1 MSRVMDRRGFAGAA
15 ILVLALGA
23 AGPAGAGTVADRQ
36 RSTVRAS
43 FTAGDLAAARPEGLP
58 ASVRLPGDDPAAFRA
73 FLDGAPMASRAP
85 WLALS
90 GGGEN
95 GAFAAGLLKGWTRS
109 GTRPDFGVV
118 TGVSTGALIAP
129 FAFVGASQDEA
140 LEKAYTETSAADVF
154 EFGGGQE
161 SLTDT
166 WPLKRGI
173 ERSVTPALLEAVAA
187 EHRKGRRLLV
197 VTTELDSLR
206 PTLWDMGAIAAAGG
220 PAGLKLFREVLLA
233 SAAIPG
239 IFPPVMIDS
248 IGPGAKSSQDKS
260 SQNRPSQD
268 KSSQGKRFQEM
279 HADGGATAP
288 FFVAPGRMLLA
299 PMTGAPAGEDRLPAP
314 EVYVVVNTSQA
325 PDFQVAQRS
334 MLSILGRSLSA
345 MIKAQTSGAIA
356 VTRAFAARTGTA
368 IHIATIDQRFPQTSQ
383 APFEQGYMR
392 ALFAH
397 GERLG
402 RAGTAF
408 DWSPDTIT
416 TSATGRSASNTP

>member
-1 MSRVMDRRGFAGAA
+1 MSREMNRRRLAGAA
-15 ILVLALGA
+15 TTMLAAALALGA
-23 AGPAGAGTVADRQ
+23 VASGAVPARAGTVADRQ
-36 RSTVRAS
+36 RSTTRTS
-43 FTAGDLAAARPEGLP
+43 FTAADLAAARPEGLP
-58 ASVRLPGDDPAAFRA
+58 AAVRLPGDDPAAFRT
-73 FLDGAPMASRAP
+73 FLDGAAMAARAP

-95 GAFAAGLLKGWTRS
+95 GAFAAGLLKGWTRA
-109 GTRPDFGVV
+109 GTRPEFGVV

-129 FAFVGASQDEA
+129 FAFLGASGDEA

-154 EFGGGQE
+154 EFGGGPE

-173 ERSVTPALLEAVAA
+173 ERSVTPALLAAVAA

-206 PTLWDMGAIAAAGG
+206 PTLWDMGAIAQAGG
-220 PAGLKLFREVLLA
+220 PAGLKLFREVMLA

-248 IGPGAKSSQDKS
+248 VDPG
-260 SQNRPSQD
+260 
-268 KSSQGKRFQEM
+268 GKRFQEM

-288 FFVAPGRMLLA
+288 FFVAPGRTLLEQVA
-299 PMTGAPAGEDRLPAP
+299 GAGPQDAKPDDAKPDDAKLPAP
-314 EVYVVVNTSQA
+314 SVYVVVNTSQA

-345 MIKAQTSGAIA
+345 MIKAQTAGALA
-356 VTRAFAARTGTA
+356 VTQAFADRTGLPL
-368 IHIATIDQRFPQTSQ
+368 HVATIDQRFGQVSQ

-408 DWSPDTIT
+408 DWSPDTLV
-416 TSATGRSASNTP
+416 TSSTRRSASNAP

>member
-1 MSRVMDRRGFAGAA
+1 MSRELNRRGFAGAA
-15 ILVLALGA
+15 MTLLALGRRA
-23 AGPAGAGTVADRQ
+23 SGRGRTVADRQ

-73 FLDGAPMASRAP
+73 FLDGAAMASRAP

-95 GAFAAGLLKGWTRS
+95 GAFAAGLLKGWTRA
-109 GTRPDFGVV
+109 GNRPDFGIV

-129 FAFVGASQDEA
+129 FAFVGASQDAA

-187 EHRKGRRLLV
+187 EHRAGRRLLV

-206 PTLWDMGAIAAAGG
+206 PTLWDMGAIAAIGG
-220 PAGLKLFREVLLA
+220 PAGLKLFREVMLA

-239 IFPPVMIDS
+239 IFPPVMIES
-248 IGPGAKSSQDKS
+248 TGPGASASRRCTPMAAPRRRSSS
-260 SQNRPSQD
+260 PPAVRCWSRWRAGRPRRTGCRRRPST
-268 KSSQGKRFQEM
+268 SSSTPR
-279 HADGGATAP
+279 
-288 FFVAPGRMLLA
+288 R
-299 PMTGAPAGEDRLPAP
+299 RR
-314 EVYVVVNTSQA
+314 TS
-325 PDFQVAQRS
+325 RS
-334 MLSILGRSLSA
+334 PSA
-345 MIKAQTSGAIA
+345 
-356 VTRAFAARTGTA
+356 RC
-368 IHIATIDQRFPQTSQ
+368 
-383 APFEQGYMR
+383 
-392 ALFAH
+392 
-397 GERLG
+397 
-402 RAGTAF
+402 
-408 DWSPDTIT
+408 
-416 TSATGRSASNTP
+416 

>member
-1 MSRVMDRRGFAGAA
+1 MSRVMNRRGLAGAA
-15 ILVLALGA
+15 MLALALGTM
-23 AGPAGAGTVADRQ
+23 PAQAGTVADRQ

-43 FTAGDLAAARPEGLP
+43 FTAADLAAARPEGL
-58 ASVRLPGDDPAAFRA
+58 AATVRLPGDDPAAFRA
-73 FLDGAPMASRAP
+73 FLDGAPMAAREP

-95 GAFAAGLLKGWTRS
+95 GAFAAGLLKGWTRA
-109 GTRPDFGVV
+109 GNRPDFGVV

-129 FAFVGASQDEA
+129 FAFLGAAQDAA

-154 EFGGGQE
+154 EFGGGPE

-173 ERSVTPALLEAVAA
+173 ERSVTPALLAAVAA

-220 PAGLKLFREVLLA
+220 PAGLKLFREVMLA

-248 IGPGAKSSQDKS
+248 VGPGA
-260 SQNRPSQD
+260 
-268 KSSQGKRFQEM
+268 KRFQEM

-288 FFVAPGRMLLA
+288 FFVAPGRTLLGPIA
-299 PMTGAPAGEDRLPAP
+299 GAPAEEDKLPAP
-314 EVYVVVNTSQA
+314 AIYVVVNTAQA

-345 MIKAQTSGAIA
+345 MIKAQTAGAIA

-368 IHIATIDQRFPQTSQ
+368 IHVATIDQRFPQTSQ

-402 RAGTAF
+402 KAGTAF
-408 DWSPDTIT
+408 DWSPDTLA
-416 TSATGRSASNTP
+416 TSSTRRSASSAP

>member
-1 MSRVMDRRGFAGAA
+1 MSREWNRRGFAGAA
-15 ILVLALGA
+15 MAVMAWGA
-23 AGPAGAGTVADRQ
+23 ALPAEAGTVADRQ

-58 ASVRLPGDDPAAFRA
+58 ASVRLPGDDPAAFRG
-73 FLDGAPMASRAP
+73 FLAAAPMASRAP

-95 GAFAAGLLKGWTRS
+95 GAFAAGLLKGWTRA

-129 FAFVGASQDEA
+129 FAFVGASQDAA
-140 LEKAYTETSAADVF
+140 LETAYTETSAADVF
-154 EFGGGQE
+154 EFGGGAE

-187 EHRKGRRLLV
+187 EHRKGRRLLI

-220 PAGLKLFREVLLA
+220 PAGLTLFREVMLA

-239 IFPPVMIDS
+239 IFPPVLIEAT
-248 IGPGAKSSQDKS
+248 GPG
-260 SQNRPSQD
+260 
-268 KSSQGKRFQEM
+268 GKRFQEM

-288 FFVAPGRMLLA
+288 FFVAPGRMLLDQVA
-299 PMTGAPAGEDRLPAP
+299 GAPAGEDRLPAP
-314 EVYVVVNTSQA
+314 AIYVVVNTSQA
-325 PDFQVAQRS
+325 PDFQVTQRS

-345 MIKAQTSGAIA
+345 MIKAQTAGAIA
-356 VTRAFAARTGTA
+356 VTRAFAARTGTP
-368 IHIATIDQRFPQTSQ
+368 IRIATIDQRFSRTSQ

-408 DWSPDTIT
+408 DWLPDSLT
-416 TSATGRSASNTP
+416 TSATGRSASKAP

>member
-1 MSRVMDRRGFAGAA
+1 MNRRGLAGAA
-15 ILVLALGA
+15 LVAFALGA
-23 AGPAGAGTVADRQ
+23 VPAQAGSVADRQ

-58 ASVRLPGDDPAAFRA
+58 ASVRLAGDDPAAFRA
-73 FLDGAPMASRAP
+73 FLDRAAMASREP

-95 GAFAAGLLKGWTRS
+95 GAFAAGLLKGWTRA
-109 GTRPDFGVV
+109 GNRPDFGVV

-129 FAFVGASQDEA
+129 FAFIGAPGDEA

-206 PTLWDMGAIAAAGG
+206 PTLWDMGAIAQAGG

-248 IGPGAKSSQDKS
+248 VGPGA
-260 SQNRPSQD
+260 
-268 KSSQGKRFQEM
+268 KRFQEM

-288 FFVAPGRMLLA
+288 FFVAPGRSLLEPIA
-299 PMTGAPAGEDRLPAP
+299 GTAPADGDRLPAP
-314 EVYVVVNTSQA
+314 AVYVVVNTSQA

-345 MIKAQTSGAIA
+345 MIKAQTTGAIA
-356 VTRAFAARTGTA
+356 VTRAFAARTGLPL
-368 IHIATIDQRFPQTSQ
+368 HVATIDQRFGQTSQ

-402 RAGTAF
+402 KAGTAF
-408 DWSPDTIT
+408 DWSPDTLT
-416 TSATGRSASNTP
+416 TSATSRSASNAR

>member
-1 MSRVMDRRGFAGAA
+1 MSRDWNRRGFAVAA
-15 ILVLALGA
+15 TTMLALGLA
-23 AGPAGAGTVADRQ
+23 LPAEAGTVADRQ

-73 FLDGAPMASRAP
+73 FLAGAAMASRAP

-95 GAFAAGLLKGWTRS
+95 GAFAAGLLKGWSRA
-109 GTRPDFGVV
+109 GTRPDFGIV

-129 FAFVGASQDEA
+129 FAFLGASQDAA

-154 EFGGGQE
+154 EFGGGSE

-173 ERSVTPALLEAVAA
+173 ERSVTPTLLEAVAA

-220 PAGLKLFREVLLA
+220 PAGLKLFREVMLA

-239 IFPPVMIDS
+239 IFPPVMIES
-248 IGPGAKSSQDKS
+248 TGPG
-260 SQNRPSQD
+260 
-268 KSSQGKRFQEM
+268 GKRFQEM

-288 FFVAPGRMLLA
+288 FFVAPGRTMLDQVEGT
-299 PMTGAPAGEDRLPAP
+299 PPADGRLPAP
-314 EVYVVVNTSQA
+314 EIYVVVNTSLA

-345 MIKAQTSGAIA
+345 MIKAQTAGAVA
-356 VTRAFAARTGTA
+356 VTKAFAARTGMPV
-368 IHIATIDQRFPQTSQ
+368 HIATIDQRFSQTSQ

-402 RAGTAF
+402 KAGTAF
-408 DWSPDTIT
+408 DWSADTMV
-416 TSATGRSASNTP
+416 TSATGRSASNAP

>member
-1 MSRVMDRRGFAGAA
+1 MSREMNRRGLAGAA
-15 ILVLALGA
+15 MTMLALGFA
-23 AGPAGAGTVADRQ
+23 MPAEAGTVADRQ

-43 FTAGDLAAARPEGLP
+43 FTAADLAAARPEGLP
-58 ASVRLPGDDPAAFRA
+58 AAVRLPGDDPAAFRA
-73 FLDGAPMASRAP
+73 FLDGAAMASRAP

-95 GAFAAGLLKGWTRS
+95 GAFAAGLLKGWTRA

-129 FAFVGASQDEA
+129 FAFVGASGDAA

-154 EFGGGQE
+154 EFGGGQD

-206 PTLWDMGAIAAAGG
+206 PTLWDMGAIAQAGG
-220 PAGLKLFREVLLA
+220 PAGLKLFREVMLA

-239 IFPPVMIDS
+239 IFPPVLIDS
-248 IGPGAKSSQDKS
+248 VGPGA
-260 SQNRPSQD
+260 
-268 KSSQGKRFQEM
+268 KRFQEM

-288 FFVAPGRMLLA
+288 FFVAPGRSLLEQVE
-299 PMTGAPAGEDRLPAP
+299 GAPPADDRLPAP
-314 EVYVVVNTSQA
+314 AIYVVVNTSQA

-345 MIKAQTSGAIA
+345 MIKAQTAGALA
-356 VTRAFAARTGTA
+356 VTKAFAARTGLA
-368 IHIATIDQRFPQTSQ
+368 LHVATIDQRFGQVSQ

-402 RAGTAF
+402 QAGTAF
-408 DWSPDTIT
+408 DWSPDTMA
-416 TSATGRSASNTP
+416 TSSTRRSASNAP

>member
-1 MSRVMDRRGFAGAA
+1 MSRVSNRRGFAGAA
-15 ILVLALGA
+15 MMMILAAGA
-23 AGPAGAGTVADRQ
+23 AMPAQAGTVADRQ

-43 FTAGDLAAARPEGLP
+43 FTAVDLAAARPEGLP
-58 ASVRLPGDDPAAFRA
+58 ASVRLPGDDPAAFKA
-73 FLDGAPMASRAP
+73 FLDGAAMASRAP

-95 GAFAAGLLKGWTRS
+95 GAFAAGLLKGWTRA

-129 FAFVGASQDEA
+129 FAFIGASGDAA

-173 ERSVTPALLEAVAA
+173 ERSVTPDLLAAVAA

-206 PTLWDMGAIAAAGG
+206 PTLWDMGAIAVTGG
-220 PAGLKLFREVLLA
+220 PAGLKLFREVMLA

-239 IFPPVMIDS
+239 IFPPVMIES
-248 IGPGAKSSQDKS
+248 TGPG
-260 SQNRPSQD
+260 
-268 KSSQGKRFQEM
+268 GKRFQEM

-288 FFVAPGRMLLA
+288 FFVAPGRSLLEQVE
-299 PMTGAPAGEDRLPAP
+299 GAPPEADRLPAP
-314 EVYVVVNTSQA
+314 AIYVVVNTSQA

-345 MIKAQTSGAIA
+345 MIKAQTAGALA
-356 VTRAFAARTGTA
+356 VTKAFATRTGLPL
-368 IHIATIDQRFPQTSQ
+368 HVATIDQRFGQVSQ

-397 GERLG
+397 GEKLG
-402 RAGTAF
+402 RDGTAF
-408 DWSPDTIT
+408 DWSPDNLV
-416 TSATGRSASNTP
+416 TSSTRRSASNGQ

>member
-1 MSRVMDRRGFAGAA
+1 MSREMNRRGFASAA
-15 ILVLALGA
+15 MIALALGTVL
-23 AGPAGAGTVADRQ
+23 PAQAGTVADRQ

-58 ASVRLPGDDPAAFRA
+58 AAVRLPGDDPAAFRT
-73 FLDGAPMASRAP
+73 FLDGAAMASREP

-95 GAFAAGLLKGWTRS
+95 GAFAAGVLKGWTRA
-109 GTRPDFGVV
+109 GNRPDFGVV

-129 FAFVGASQDEA
+129 FAFVGASQDAA

-173 ERSVTPALLEAVAA
+173 ERSVTLALLEAVAA

-206 PTLWDMGAIAAAGG
+206 PTLWDMGAIAASGG
-220 PAGLKLFREVLLA
+220 PAALKLFREVMLA

-239 IFPPVMIDS
+239 IFPPVMIES
-248 IGPGAKSSQDKS
+248 TGPG
-260 SQNRPSQD
+260 
-268 KSSQGKRFQEM
+268 GKRFQEM

-288 FFVAPGRMLLA
+288 FFIAPGRMLLEPLA
-299 PMTGAPAGEDRLPAP
+299 GAPAGEDQLPAP
-314 EVYVVVNTSQA
+314 AVYVVVNTSQA

-345 MIKAQTSGAIA
+345 MIKAQTTGAIA
-356 VTRAFAARTGTA
+356 VTKAFAARTGTVV
-368 IHIATIDQRFPQTSQ
+368 HVATIDQRFPQVSQ

-402 RAGTAF
+402 KAGTAF
-408 DWSPDTIT
+408 DWSPDALT
-416 TSATGRSASNTP
+416 TSATGRSASNAP

>member
-1 MSRVMDRRGFAGAA
+1 MSRELNRRGFAGAA
-15 ILVLALGA
+15 MTLLALSLTL
-23 AGPAGAGTVADRQ
+23 PAEAGTVADRQ

-95 GAFAAGLLKGWTRS
+95 GAFAAGLLKGWTRA
-109 GTRPDFGVV
+109 GNRPDFGVV

-129 FAFVGASQDEA
+129 FAFVGASQDAA

-173 ERSVTPALLEAVAA
+173 ERSVTPALLAAVAA

-220 PAGLKLFREVLLA
+220 PAGLKLFREVMLA

-248 IGPGAKSSQDKS
+248 TGPGA
-260 SQNRPSQD
+260 
-268 KSSQGKRFQEM
+268 KRFQEM
-279 HADGGATAP
+279 HADGGATSP
-288 FFVAPGRMLLA
+288 FFVAPGRALLDQVEG
-299 PMTGAPAGEDRLPAP
+299 GAPAEDRVPAP
-314 EVYVVVNTSQA
+314 AIYVVVNTSLA

-345 MIKAQTSGAIA
+345 MIKAQTAGAIA
-356 VTRAFAARTGTA
+356 VTKAFAARTGTP
-368 IHIATIDQRFPQTSQ
+368 IHIATIDQRFSQTSQ

-402 RAGTAF
+402 KTGTAF
-408 DWSPDTIT
+408 DWSPDTLT
-416 TSATGRSASNTP
+416 TSATGRSASNAP

>member
-1 MSRVMDRRGFAGAA
+1 MSREMDRRGLAGAA
-15 ILVLALGA
+15 MIVLALGTVL
-23 AGPAGAGTVADRQ
+23 PAEAGTVADRQ

-58 ASVRLPGDDPAAFRA
+58 AAVRLPGDDPAAFRT
-73 FLDGAPMASRAP
+73 FLDGAAMASREP

-95 GAFAAGLLKGWTRS
+95 GAFAAGLLKGWTRA

-129 FAFVGASQDEA
+129 FAFVGASQDAA

-206 PTLWDMGAIAAAGG
+206 PTLWDMGAIAASGG
-220 PAGLKLFREVLLA
+220 PAALKLFREVMLA

-239 IFPPVMIDS
+239 IFPPVMIES
-248 IGPGAKSSQDKS
+248 AGPG
-260 SQNRPSQD
+260 
-268 KSSQGKRFQEM
+268 GKRFQEM

-288 FFVAPGRMLLA
+288 FFIAPGRMLLEPLA
-299 PMTGAPAGEDRLPAP
+299 GAPAGDDHLPAP
-314 EVYVVVNTSQA
+314 AVYVVVNTSQA

-345 MIKAQTSGAIA
+345 MIKAQTTGAIA
-356 VTRAFAARTGTA
+356 VTKAFAARTGTVL
-368 IHIATIDQRFPQTSQ
+368 HVATIDQRFPQVSQ

-402 RAGTAF
+402 KAGTAF
-408 DWSPDTIT
+408 DWSPDALT
-416 TSATGRSASNTP
+416 TSATGRSASNAP

>member
-1 MSRVMDRRGFAGAA
+1 MSREMSRRRLAGAVMA
-15 ILVLALGA
+15 TFALAA
-23 AGPAGAGTVADRQ
+23 TGPARAGTVADRQ

-43 FTAGDLAAARPEGLP
+43 FTAEELAAARPEGLP
-58 ASVRLPGDDPAAFRA
+58 AAVRLPGDDPAAFRTFIGDA
-73 FLDGAPMASRAP
+73 AMASRAP

-95 GAFAAGLLKGWTRS
+95 GAFAAGLLKGWTQA
-109 GTRPDFGVV
+109 GTRPEFGVV

-129 FAFVGASQDEA
+129 FAFVGASQDGA
-140 LEKAYTETSAADVF
+140 LEKAYTDTSAADVF

-173 ERSVTPALLEAVAA
+173 ERSVTPALLAAVAA

-206 PTLWDMGAIAAAGG
+206 PTLWDMGAIATAGG
-220 PAGLKLFREVLLA
+220 PAGLKLFREVMLA

-248 IGPGAKSSQDKS
+248 AGRD
-260 SQNRPSQD
+260 
-268 KSSQGKRFQEM
+268 GKRFQEM

-288 FFVAPGRMLLA
+288 FFVAPGRALLEQVA
-299 PMTGAPAGEDRLPAP
+299 GASPAEDRLPAP
-314 EVYVVVNTSQA
+314 EVYVVVNTSQS

-345 MIKAQTSGAIA
+345 MIKAQTAGAIA
-356 VTRAFAARTGTA
+356 VTKAFAARTGTP
-368 IHIATIDQRFPQTSQ
+368 IHIATIDQRFGQVSQ

-408 DWSPDTIT
+408 DWSPDTMA
-416 TSATGRSASNTP
+416 TSSTRRSASNAP

>member
-1 MSRVMDRRGFAGAA
+1 MSREMNRRGFAGAA
-15 ILVLALGA
+15 ILALAWGA
-23 AGPAGAGTVADRQ
+23 TMPAAAGTVADRQ
-36 RSTVRAS
+36 RSTVRPS
-43 FTAGDLAAARPEGLP
+43 FTAEDLAGARPEGLA

-73 FLDGAPMASRAP
+73 FVDGASMASRKP

-95 GAFAAGLLKGWTRS
+95 GAFAAGLLKGWTRA

-154 EFGGGQE
+154 EFGGGPE

-173 ERSVTPALLEAVAA
+173 ERTVTPALLEAVAA

-197 VTTELDSLR
+197 VTTDLDSLR
-206 PTLWDMGAIAAAGG
+206 PTLWNMGAIAASGG
-220 PAGLKLFREVLLA
+220 PAGLKLFREVMLA

-248 IGPGAKSSQDKS
+248 VGPKA
-260 SQNRPSQD
+260 
-268 KSSQGKRFQEM
+268 KRFQEM

-288 FFVAPGRMLLA
+288 FFVAPGRMLLEPLA
-299 PMTGAPAGEDRLPAP
+299 GASAEEDRLPAP
-314 EVYVVVNTSQA
+314 AIYVVVNTSQA

-334 MLSILGRSLSA
+334 ILSILGRSLSA

-356 VTRAFAARTGTA
+356 VTKAFAARTGTPL
-368 IHIATIDQRFPQTSQ
+368 HVATIDQRFSQTSQ

-408 DWSPDTIT
+408 DWSADTIT
-416 TSATGRSASNTP
+416 TSATGRSASNAP